1 MVFQN
6 QLIMAEVFKHAL
18 GICGD
23 HWHPNL
29 LTLLLGGVGISTI
42 YSYVILYLK
51 CKFKNI
57 KKRLFKEINEFR
69 KSITKFTEYR

>member
-1 MVFQN
+1 MT
-6 QLIMAEVFKHAL
+6 EVFKHAL

-57 KKRLFKEINEFR
+57 KKGLFKKINEFK
-69 KSITKFTEYR
+69 KSTTKLT

>member
-1 MVFQN
+1 
-6 QLIMAEVFKHAL
+6 MAEIIKHAL

-29 LTLLLGGVGISTI
+29 LTLLLGGVGLSTI

-51 CKFKNI
+51 CRFKKLKTAFAYTLNNTWQKLKFK
-57 KKRLFKEINEFR
+57 
-69 KSITKFTEYR
+69 